1 MRRNHGRAWAGEA
14 GEAGVAMLEFVIWTP
29 VLLILVGLAVVGGRV
44 AKTDG
49 EIQAAARAAARAAS
63 VQRSPAGA
71 VAAAYQAAR
80 ADLASSGVTCQHFSL
95 ELTPAGPG
103 GVDTAHLSCVVPLG
117 GVDLIGVGPSKT
129 VTTSFSSP
137 VDVYRQYGP

>member
-1 MRRNHGRAWAGEA
+1 MRRICRLTWGN
-14 GEAGVAMLEFVIWTP
+14 EAGVAALEFVIWTP

-44 AKTDG
+44 AKTDA

-63 VQRSPAGA
+63 IQRSATDA
-71 VAAAYQAAR
+71 VAAANQAAQ
-80 ADLASSGVTCQHFSL
+80 ADLTSAGVTCHDFNL
-95 ELTPAGPG
+95 ELIPSGPG
-103 GVDTAHLSCVVPLG
+103 GVDTANLSCVVPLG

-129 VTTSFSSP
+129 ITTSFSSP